1 MKKYI
6 LLFILGGIIFSSI
19 TVYAIHIYSA
29 NEIPYSYSGWNVSNV
44 DQALDSL
51 DSDFNDYKTNM
62 LRVLRENDINISD
75 SADLVDVKRG
85 LTVAAM
91 AGNIYY
97 LGSGKSFN
105 LKNMFPNGYQALTKD
120 NFIIVPTGSHY
131 EGFSI
136 SSDCDHQGTSDCIS
150 INISANYA
158 YNSSTGVLTVNGSPY
173 SKHTDKWGNQFVSNT
188 SGYCNFTYKAYLVM
202 GQIKTLD

>member
-29 NEIPYSYSGWNVSNV
+29 NEIPYTYSGWNVSNV
-44 DQALDSL
+44 DEALDSL

-75 SADLVDVKRG
+75 SADLVDIKRG
-85 LTVAAM
+85 LTTAAL

-97 LGSGKSFN
+97 IGSGTSFN
-105 LKNMFPNGYQALTKD
+105 MKTLFPNAYQALSAD
-120 NFIIVPTGSHY
+120 NFIVVPTGSHA

-136 SSDCDHQGTSDCIS
+136 SSDCDHQWTNGSFTVN
-150 INISANYA
+150 INASVT
-158 YNSSTGVLTVNGSPY
+158 YNNSTGALTVKGSTW

-188 SGYCNFTYKAYLVM
+188 SGTCRFTYKVYLVM
-202 GQIKTLD
+202 GQIKTLN